1 MDGHGRARTNTDG
14 MVREYAISQDP
25 LPLERAPNLRRPAK
39 TCVRALWTWPNAP
52 FGDLPS
58 SFHLPP
64 SSLIL
69 QPPAPV
75 LNPQS
80 AIRNTQPPAFST
92 LFSVLNPQSPILSP
106 QSSALS
112 PLFSIRNPQ
121 SAIPNPQYSVLSTQ
135 HSVLSSQ
142 SSLSPSFRKTPVLRD
157 SRNSLLASASRR
169 RYGCPIAPQG
179 AEKP

>member
-1 MDGHGRARTNTDG
+1 MLSRKTLFRWSAPQIFGGPLRPVLGLFGPGRTLRL
-14 MVREYAISQDP
+14 AIYPHLSTFL
-25 LPLERAPNLRRPAK
+25 LPL
-39 TCVRALWTWPNAP
+39 
-52 FGDLPS
+52 S
-58 SFHLPP
+58 SFSLPP
-64 SSLIL
+64 RFSI
-69 QPPAPV
+69 

-80 AIRNTQPPAFST
+80 AILSPQSSALSPI
-92 LFSVLNPQSPILSP
+92 FSVLNPQSPILSP

>member
-69 QPPAPV
+69 QPPALV

-121 SAIPNPQYSVLSTQ
+121 SPILSPQHSALSPIFSVLSLAHPHFATPPF
-135 HSVLSSQ
+135 SVTRETLC
-142 SSLSPSFRKTPVLRD
+142 
-157 SRNSLLASASRR
+157 LLPRA
-169 RYGCPIAPQG
+169 GGDMVAP
-179 AEKP
+179 

>member
-1 MDGHGRARTNTDG
+1 MLSRKTLFRWSAPQIFGGPLRPVLGLFGPGRTLRL
-14 MVREYAISQDP
+14 AIYPHLSTFL
-25 LPLERAPNLRRPAK
+25 LPL
-39 TCVRALWTWPNAP
+39 
-52 FGDLPS
+52 S
-58 SFHLPP
+58 SFSLPP
-64 SSLIL
+64 RFSI
-69 QPPAPV
+69 

-80 AIRNTQPPAFST
+80 AI
-92 LFSVLNPQSPILSP
+92 LSL
-106 QSSALS
+106 QLSALS
-112 PLFSIRNPQ
+112 SQSSIRNPQ
-121 SAIPNPQYSVLSTQ
+121 YSALSPQHSVLSSQSSIRNPQYSVLSTQ